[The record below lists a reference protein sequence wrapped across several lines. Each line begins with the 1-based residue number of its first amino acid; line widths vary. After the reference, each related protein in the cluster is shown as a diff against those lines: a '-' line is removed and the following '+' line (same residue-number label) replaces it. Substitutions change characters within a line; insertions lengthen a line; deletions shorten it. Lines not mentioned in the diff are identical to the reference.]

1 MMLETRSLHPTLAQ
15 EVIGL
20 KLWERQDEETV
31 AALRALYA
39 QYGVLVFRRQAL
51 SEAELAAFCALFGP
65 LERTVRSDW
74 ASPAV
79 PEVTVLSN
87 LKDGLGRA
95 IGGLGDGELQWHS
108 DQSYMEKPATGAA
121 LYALELPPEGGETF
135 WVDLRAA
142 YTRLPRTLRAAI
154 TGKRGIFDY
163 TKRLAGYGR
172 EVDQQISEEARRQTP
187 LVTHALVRAHPET
200 GDRSLYLDSTTT
212 VGIDYMDTAS
222 ALALLD
228 EVYEAATRDEFV
240 YAHQWQV
247 GDLLLWDNGFTMHRR
262 TPFDPGA
269 RRLMKRMTMNLDRY
283 RHVMPDGKLAQS
295 EVGMPI

>member
-1 MMLETRSLHPTLAQ
+1 MLETRPLHPTLAC
-15 EVIGL
+15 EVLGL
-20 KLWERQDEETV
+20 RLWERLNETII
-31 AALRALYA
+31 AELRALYSR
-39 QYGVLVFRRQAL
+39 YGVLVFRRQAL
-51 SEAELAAFCALFGP
+51 SEAELAAFCALLGP

-74 ASPAV
+74 ASPSV

-108 DQSYMEKPATGAA
+108 DQSYMIKPATGAA

-142 YTRLPRTLRAAI
+142 YAGLPRKLRAAI
-154 TGKRGIFDY
+154 SGKRGVFDY
-163 TKRLAGYGR
+163 AKRLAGYGR
-172 EVDQQISEEARRQTP
+172 DSDQKISDEARRQTP
-187 LVTHALVRAHPET
+187 PVTHALVRAHPET

-212 VGIDYMDTAS
+212 IGIDYMDTTS
-222 ALALLD
+222 GMALLD

-247 GDLLLWDNGFTMHRR
+247 GDLVVWDNGFTMHRR

-283 RHVMPDGKLAQS
+283 RHVLPDGALAVS